1 MEENVSNVA
10 MDNVENTGVVTT
22 SSDDN
27 MVTMLLKLVF
37 VVLIGGL
44 VTKLVKRFINWVREG
59 QRLRKEEKD
68 RKDQKAFDE
77 LVDKKAQEKLDEL
90 LAKQVESES
99 KENTSEEKK

>member
-1 MEENVSNVA
+1 MEENVA
-10 MDNVENTGVVTT
+10 MNNVENTGVVTT

-27 MVTMLLKLVF
+27 MVTMLIKLVF

-44 VTKLVKRFINWVREG
+44 VTKLIKRFINWIREG

-68 RKDQKAFDE
+68 RKDQKTFDE

-90 LAKQVESES
+90 LAQQVEAKKEES
-99 KENTSEEKK
+99 EKK